1 MVGIVL
7 MRSLQEKDL
16 YAFIIC
22 RFHNMRF
29 CGMNRSFE
37 QVTKK
42 IERLQYARISPQ
54 RNEDC
59 ILGLN
64 FEVLLN
70 GLSCCSCMQ
79 AVNSGDHIY
88 STYSNASSQFHS
100 PKLQNTFFVV
110 HCFFFFCLFMCLCC
124 CFWFCFPL
132 SLGVSLKS
140 SNQLDP
146 CSVFVQEREE
156 GECKEGILLCCSHG
170 EHLLQS
176 PNLQGQKL
184 RASSHIKLTCLAVLL
199 HQPSGNTFVY
209 SYL

>member
-100 PKLQNTFFVV
+100 PKLQNTFLLYIVFSFSVY
-110 HCFFFFCLFMCLCC
+110 
-124 CFWFCFPL
+124 
-132 SLGVSLKS
+132 
-140 SNQLDP
+140 
-146 CSVFVQEREE
+146 VFV
-156 GECKEGILLCCSHG
+156 LLF
-170 EHLLQS
+170 LFLFS
-176 PNLQGQKL
+176 PF
-184 RASSHIKLTCLAVLL
+184 
-199 HQPSGNTFVY
+199 SGCQ
-209 SYL
+209 LEII